1 MDNESDKLISTRLRG
16 LSHRI
21 HRFFEN
27 SPNKKTIDSITGTH
41 GWIIAF
47 LACNKGKDV
56 FQKDVER
63 EFDVTRSTA
72 SKVID
77 LMEQKGL
84 VTREKVPC
92 DARLKKLV
100 LTQKAQELSELF
112 EIPVIGVSNVG
123 SMPAGTWAG
132 WKAIGNS
139 IAYNSKGQLETVLPY
154 GEDAQCVRVIEVEL
168 TDRKRTGTELSEH
181 IYSFFQK

>member
-1 MDNESDKLISTRLRG
+1 MLNIKLLWGGKVDNDKLISTRLRG

-47 LACNKGKDV
+47 LACNKGRDV
-56 FQKDVER
+56 FQKDVES

-77 LMEQKGL
+77 LMEQKDL
-84 VTREKVPC
+84 VRRERVSH

-100 LTQKAQELSELF
+100 LTKKAESLAELF
-112 EIPVIGVSNVG
+112 EKDRNL
-123 SMPAGTWAG
+123 
-132 WKAIGNS
+132 
-139 IAYNSKGQLETVLPY
+139 LEET
-154 GEDAQCVRVIEVEL
+154 L
-168 TDRKRTGTELSEH
+168 TQGFDDEEKRLLCDFITRMNNNL
-181 IYSFFQK
+181 QKSDKEE

>member
-1 MDNESDKLISTRLRG
+1 MDNENDKLISTRLRG

-112 EIPVIGVSNVG
+112 E
-123 SMPAGTWAG
+123 
-132 WKAIGNS
+132 KDRLL
-139 IAYNSKGQLETVLPY
+139 LEET
-154 GEDAQCVRVIEVEL
+154 L
-168 TDRKRTGTELSEH
+168 TQGFDDEEKRMLCDFITRMNNNL
-181 IYSFFQK
+181 QKSDKEE

>member
-1 MDNESDKLISTRLRG
+1 MQKLKDKSISTQLRG

-21 HRFFEN
+21 HRFLEN

-47 LACNKGKDV
+47 LSCNKNKDV

-84 VTREKVPC
+84 VRRERVSC

-100 LTQKAQELSELF
+100 LTEEAESISKLF
-112 EIPVIGVSNVG
+112 ENDIGRLEE
-123 SMPAGTWAG
+123 TLT
-132 WKAIGNS
+132 
-139 IAYNSKGQLETVLPY
+139 KGFTDEEKEILCDFIVRMKTNLEKEEKECT
-154 GEDAQCVRVIEVEL
+154 
-168 TDRKRTGTELSEH
+168 H
-181 IYSFFQK
+181 

>member
-112 EIPVIGVSNVG
+112 E
-123 SMPAGTWAG
+123 
-132 WKAIGNS
+132 KDRLL
-139 IAYNSKGQLETVLPY
+139 LEET
-154 GEDAQCVRVIEVEL
+154 L
-168 TDRKRTGTELSEH
+168 TQGFDDEEKRILCDFITRMNNNL
-181 IYSFFQK
+181 QKSDKEE

>member
-1 MDNESDKLISTRLRG
+1 MQKLNDKLISTQLRG

-21 HRFFEN
+21 HRFLEN
-27 SPNKKTIDSITGTH
+27 SPNKKAIDSITGTH

-47 LACNKGKDV
+47 LSCNKDRDI

-84 VTREKVPC
+84 VRREKVSC

-100 LTQKAQELSELF
+100 LTEEAEAISKLF
-112 EIPVIGVSNVG
+112 EKDRQCLEE
-123 SMPAGTWAG
+123 TLT
-132 WKAIGNS
+132 
-139 IAYNSKGQLETVLPY
+139 KGFSDEEKETLCDFIIRMKTNLEKEEKECT
-154 GEDAQCVRVIEVEL
+154 
-168 TDRKRTGTELSEH
+168 H
-181 IYSFFQK
+181 

>member
-1 MDNESDKLISTRLRG
+1 MQKLKDKSISTQLRG

-21 HRFFEN
+21 HRFLEN

-47 LACNKGKDV
+47 LSCNKDKDI

-84 VTREKVPC
+84 VRRERVSC

-100 LTQKAQELSELF
+100 LTEEAESISKLF
-112 EIPVIGVSNVG
+112 ENDIGRLEE
-123 SMPAGTWAG
+123 TLT
-132 WKAIGNS
+132 
-139 IAYNSKGQLETVLPY
+139 KGFTDEEKEILCDFIVRMKTNLEKEEKECTP
-154 GEDAQCVRVIEVEL
+154 
-168 TDRKRTGTELSEH
+168 
-181 IYSFFQK
+181 

>member
-47 LACNKGKDV
+47 LSCNKGKDV

-84 VTREKVPC
+84 VTRERVPC

-100 LTQKAQELSELF
+100 LTPKAQELSELF
-112 EIPVIGVSNVG
+112 E
-123 SMPAGTWAG
+123 
-132 WKAIGNS
+132 KDRLL
-139 IAYNSKGQLETVLPY
+139 LEET
-154 GEDAQCVRVIEVEL
+154 L
-168 TDRKRTGTELSEH
+168 TQGFDDEEKRLLCDFITRMNNNL
-181 IYSFFQK
+181 QKSDKEE

>member
-1 MDNESDKLISTRLRG
+1 MDNDKFISTRLRG
-16 LSHRI
+16 LSPRI

-27 SPNKKTIDSITGTH
+27 SPNKKKIDSITGTH

-47 LACNKGKDV
+47 LSCNRDRDI

-77 LMEQKGL
+77 LMEQKDL
-84 VTREKVPC
+84 VRRERVSR

-100 LTQKAQELSELF
+100 LTQKAESIAELF
-112 EIPVIGVSNVG
+112 EKDR
-123 SMPAGTWAG
+123 TL
-132 WKAIGNS
+132 
-139 IAYNSKGQLETVLPY
+139 LEETLTM
-154 GEDAQCVRVIEVEL
+154 GFNEDEKKLLCEFITRMNDNLKKSVE
-168 TDRKRTGTELSEH
+168 EE
-181 IYSFFQK
+181 

>member
-1 MDNESDKLISTRLRG
+1 MQKLNDKLISTQLRG

-21 HRFFEN
+21 HRFLEN
-27 SPNKKTIDSITGTH
+27 SPNKKAIDSITGTH

-47 LACNKGKDV
+47 LSCNKDRDI

-84 VTREKVPC
+84 VRREKVSC

-100 LTQKAQELSELF
+100 LTEEAESIAKLF
-112 EIPVIGVSNVG
+112 EADRVSLEE
-123 SMPAGTWAG
+123 TLT
-132 WKAIGNS
+132 
-139 IAYNSKGQLETVLPY
+139 KGFTDEEKEILCDFIIRMKTNLEKEEKECT
-154 GEDAQCVRVIEVEL
+154 
-168 TDRKRTGTELSEH
+168 H
-181 IYSFFQK
+181 

>member
-1 MDNESDKLISTRLRG
+1 MQKLNDKLISTQLRG

-21 HRFFEN
+21 HRFLEN
-27 SPNKKTIDSITGTH
+27 SPNKKAIDSITGTH

-47 LACNKGKDV
+47 LSCNKDKDV

-84 VTREKVPC
+84 VRRERVSC

-100 LTQKAQELSELF
+100 LTEEAESISKLF
-112 EIPVIGVSNVG
+112 ENDIGRLEE
-123 SMPAGTWAG
+123 TLT
-132 WKAIGNS
+132 
-139 IAYNSKGQLETVLPY
+139 KGFTDEEKEILCDFIVRMKTNLEKEEKECT
-154 GEDAQCVRVIEVEL
+154 
-168 TDRKRTGTELSEH
+168 H
-181 IYSFFQK
+181 

>member
-112 EIPVIGVSNVG
+112 E
-123 SMPAGTWAG
+123 
-132 WKAIGNS
+132 KDRLL
-139 IAYNSKGQLETVLPY
+139 LEET
-154 GEDAQCVRVIEVEL
+154 L
-168 TDRKRTGTELSEH
+168 TQGFNDEEKRILCDFITRMNNNL
-181 IYSFFQK
+181 QKSDKEE

>member
-1 MDNESDKLISTRLRG
+1 MQKLNDKLISTQLRG

-21 HRFFEN
+21 HRFLEN
-27 SPNKKTIDSITGTH
+27 SPNKKAIDSITGTH

-47 LACNKGKDV
+47 LSCNKDRDI

-84 VTREKVPC
+84 VRREKVSC
-92 DARLKKLV
+92 DARLKRLV
-100 LTQKAQELSELF
+100 LTEEAESIAKLF
-112 EIPVIGVSNVG
+112 EADRVSLEE
-123 SMPAGTWAG
+123 ALT
-132 WKAIGNS
+132 
-139 IAYNSKGQLETVLPY
+139 KGFTDEEKETLCDFIIRMKTNLEKEEKECT
-154 GEDAQCVRVIEVEL
+154 
-168 TDRKRTGTELSEH
+168 H
-181 IYSFFQK
+181 

>member
-1 MDNESDKLISTRLRG
+1 MDNENDKLISTRLRG

-112 EIPVIGVSNVG
+112 E
-123 SMPAGTWAG
+123 
-132 WKAIGNS
+132 KDRLL
-139 IAYNSKGQLETVLPY
+139 LEET
-154 GEDAQCVRVIEVEL
+154 L
-168 TDRKRTGTELSEH
+168 TQGFDDEEKRILCDFITRMNNNL
-181 IYSFFQK
+181 QKSDKEE

>member
-1 MDNESDKLISTRLRG
+1 MNNINEQYISTQLRG

-27 SPNKKTIDSITGTH
+27 SPNKKEVDSITGTH

-47 LACNKGKDV
+47 LSCKKGEDV

-63 EFDVTRSTA
+63 EFDVTRATA

-84 VTREKVPC
+84 VKRERVSH
-92 DARLKKLV
+92 DARLRKLV
-100 LTQKAQELSELF
+100 LTHKAESVSALIEKDRNLLEETLVKGFSEA
-112 EIPVIGVSNVG
+112 E
-123 SMPAGTWAG
+123 
-132 WKAIGNS
+132 K
-139 IAYNSKGQLETVLPY
+139 KQLCEFISRMKNNLENN
-154 GEDAQCVRVIEVEL
+154 GKEE
-168 TDRKRTGTELSEH
+168 
-181 IYSFFQK
+181 

>member
-1 MDNESDKLISTRLRG
+1 MLGNIDDKFISTQLRG

-27 SPNKKTIDSITGTH
+27 SPNKKEIDSITGTH

-47 LACNKGKDV
+47 LSCKRGEDV

-84 VTREKVPC
+84 VRREKVSR
-92 DARLKKLV
+92 DARLRKIV
-100 LTQKAQELSELF
+100 LTQKAEALSKLF
-112 EIPVIGVSNVG
+112 ESDRNL
-123 SMPAGTWAG
+123 
-132 WKAIGNS
+132 
-139 IAYNSKGQLETVLPY
+139 LEET
-154 GEDAQCVRVIEVEL
+154 L
-168 TDRKRTGTELSEH
+168 TDGFSEEEKEKLCEF
-181 IYSFFQK
+181 IARMKSNLENAGREG

>member
-1 MDNESDKLISTRLRG
+1 MNGTEDKYISTQLRG

-27 SPNKKTIDSITGTH
+27 SPNKKEIDTITGTH

-47 LACNKGKDV
+47 LSCKKGEDV

-84 VTREKVPC
+84 VKRETVSH
-92 DARLKKLV
+92 DARLRKIV
-100 LTQKAQELSELF
+100 MTQKAEALSEMF
-112 EIPVIGVSNVG
+112 ESDRNLLEETLTCGFSEEE
-123 SMPAGTWAG
+123 
-132 WKAIGNS
+132 KEKLCEF
-139 IAYNSKGQLETVLPY
+139 IARMKNNLENTNK
-154 GEDAQCVRVIEVEL
+154 EE
-168 TDRKRTGTELSEH
+168 
-181 IYSFFQK
+181 

>member
-1 MDNESDKLISTRLRG
+1 MQKLNDKLISTQLRG

-21 HRFFEN
+21 HRFLEN
-27 SPNKKTIDSITGTH
+27 SPNKKAIDSITGTH

-47 LACNKGKDV
+47 LSCNKDKDI

-84 VTREKVPC
+84 VRREKVPC

-100 LTQKAQELSELF
+100 LTEEAESIAKLF
-112 EIPVIGVSNVG
+112 EADRVSLEE
-123 SMPAGTWAG
+123 TLT
-132 WKAIGNS
+132 
-139 IAYNSKGQLETVLPY
+139 KGFTDAEKENLCDFIIRMKTNLEKEEKECT
-154 GEDAQCVRVIEVEL
+154 
-168 TDRKRTGTELSEH
+168 H
-181 IYSFFQK
+181 

>member
-27 SPNKKTIDSITGTH
+27 SSNKKTIDSITGTH

-112 EIPVIGVSNVG
+112 E
-123 SMPAGTWAG
+123 
-132 WKAIGNS
+132 KDRLL
-139 IAYNSKGQLETVLPY
+139 LEET
-154 GEDAQCVRVIEVEL
+154 L
-168 TDRKRTGTELSEH
+168 TQGFDDEEKRILCDFITRMNNNL
-181 IYSFFQK
+181 QKSDKEE

>member
-1 MDNESDKLISTRLRG
+1 MQKLNDKLISTQLRG

-21 HRFFEN
+21 HRFLEN
-27 SPNKKTIDSITGTH
+27 SPNKKAIDSITGTH

-47 LACNKGKDV
+47 LSCNKDKDI
-56 FQKDVER
+56 FQKDVES

-84 VTREKVPC
+84 VRREKVSK

-100 LTQKAQELSELF
+100 LTEEAEAISKLF
-112 EIPVIGVSNVG
+112 EKDRLCLEE
-123 SMPAGTWAG
+123 TLT
-132 WKAIGNS
+132 
-139 IAYNSKGQLETVLPY
+139 KGFTDEEKEILCDFIIRMKTNLEKEEKECT
-154 GEDAQCVRVIEVEL
+154 Q
-168 TDRKRTGTELSEH
+168 
-181 IYSFFQK
+181 

>member
-1 MDNESDKLISTRLRG
+1 MQKLNDKLISTQLRG

-21 HRFFEN
+21 HRFLEN
-27 SPNKKTIDSITGTH
+27 SPNKKAIDSITGTH

-47 LACNKGKDV
+47 LSCNKDKDI

-84 VTREKVPC
+84 VRREKVSK

-100 LTQKAQELSELF
+100 LKRFQSFLKKTDSALKKLLQRASRTKKKK
-112 EIPVIGVSNVG
+112 PYVI
-123 SMPAGTWAG
+123 
-132 WKAIGNS
+132 
-139 IAYNSKGQLETVLPY
+139 LL
-154 GEDAQCVRVIEVEL
+154 
-168 TDRKRTGTELSEH
+168 
-181 IYSFFQK
+181 

>member
-1 MDNESDKLISTRLRG
+1 MKKDNDKFVSTQLRG

-21 HRFFEN
+21 HRFLEN

-47 LACNKGKDV
+47 LSCRRDVDV
-56 FQKDVER
+56 FQKDIEK

-84 VTREKVPC
+84 VRREKVAC
-92 DARLKKLV
+92 DARLRKLV
-100 LTQKAQELSELF
+100 LTEEAEALSKLF
-112 EIPVIGVSNVG
+112 EHDRI
-123 SMPAGTWAG
+123 
-132 WKAIGNS
+132 
-139 IAYNSKGQLETVLPY
+139 YLEET
-154 GEDAQCVRVIEVEL
+154 L
-168 TDRKRTGTELSEH
+168 TRGFTKEEKETLNNFISRMKNNLEKENDREEKE
-181 IYSFFQK
+181 

>member
-112 EIPVIGVSNVG
+112 E
-123 SMPAGTWAG
+123 
-132 WKAIGNS
+132 KDRLL
-139 IAYNSKGQLETVLPY
+139 LEET
-154 GEDAQCVRVIEVEL
+154 L
-168 TDRKRTGTELSEH
+168 TQGFDDEEKIILCDFITRMNNNL
-181 IYSFFQK
+181 QKSDKEE

>member
-1 MDNESDKLISTRLRG
+1 MQKLKDKSISTQLRG

-21 HRFFEN
+21 HRFLEN

-47 LACNKGKDV
+47 LSCNKDKDV

-84 VTREKVPC
+84 VRRERVSC

-100 LTQKAQELSELF
+100 LTEEAESISKLF
-112 EIPVIGVSNVG
+112 ENDIGRLEE
-123 SMPAGTWAG
+123 TLT
-132 WKAIGNS
+132 
-139 IAYNSKGQLETVLPY
+139 KGFTDEEKEILCDFIVRMKTNLEKEEKECT
-154 GEDAQCVRVIEVEL
+154 
-168 TDRKRTGTELSEH
+168 H
-181 IYSFFQK
+181 

>member
-1 MDNESDKLISTRLRG
+1 MQKLKDKSISTQLRG

-21 HRFFEN
+21 HRFLEN

-47 LACNKGKDV
+47 LSCNKNKDV

-84 VTREKVPC
+84 VRRERVSC

-100 LTQKAQELSELF
+100 LTEESESISKLF
-112 EIPVIGVSNVG
+112 ENDIGRLEE
-123 SMPAGTWAG
+123 TLT
-132 WKAIGNS
+132 
-139 IAYNSKGQLETVLPY
+139 KGFTDEEKEILCDFIVRMKTNLEKEEKECT
-154 GEDAQCVRVIEVEL
+154 
-168 TDRKRTGTELSEH
+168 H
-181 IYSFFQK
+181 